1 MVNIFTFSNNQAN
14 AFVARFTA
22 TENNNSTGYIVVGSV
37 VGNQLVQSFM
47 NETNH
52 AHSKDVLFQLAG
64 TGNTQLQVKANSFST
79 TRRVRLIDIFVSAGR
94 PTYA

>member
-1 MVNIFTFSNNQAN
+1 
-14 AFVARFTA
+14 
-22 TENNNSTGYIVVGSV
+22 
-37 VGNQLVQSFM
+37 M